1 MSWKENAKKIT
12 SGRWIRFDAD
22 TPEHVLFFV
31 AEPVLVHK
39 TVQKGPRA
47 GEQYDQMSFPVR
59 EDGEDRIL
67 EPNRSLLTQLIAEDD
82 IKPILGRTL
91 AIRCL
96 DLQSKRNWRVTAV
109 GVQSSVSRSWTG
121 DEPEEEEEPEEVL
134 DAEPAP
140 IKERAVDPE
149 KEKFMRN
156 VQAHA
161 EKEKSKSTPRR
172 KAVAREG
179 EYGDAI

>member
-1 MSWKENAKKIT
+1 
-12 SGRWIRFDAD
+12 
-22 TPEHVLFFV
+22 
-31 AEPVLVHK
+31 VHK

-96 DLQSKRNWRVTAV
+96 DLQSKRNWRVAAV
-109 GVQSSVSRSWTG
+109 GVQSNVSRSWTG
-121 DEPEEEEEPEEVL
+121 EEPEQEEEPEEEE

-149 KEKFMRN
+149 KEKFMKN

-161 EKEKSKSTPRR
+161 EKEQKKRTGRR
-172 KAVAREG
+172 LARPPEDK
-179 EYGDAI
+179 YGDAI